1 MDFSLTHHD
10 AGWQGVLMT
19 MTSES
24 ASFRLRTDALPARD
38 RIEIMREIYGRTVLK
53 IDVDPVAP
61 LAVDMTLRG
70 LPGVGIAI
78 GSSSQLRAHRSTA
91 LIDNDDIILLLA
103 QSGASLMKHRGREEP
118 VNEGQALIMTG
129 GEVGI
134 SQIQP
139 GGLHFI
145 NMSFSMR
152 KLAPLV
158 GDLGAVF
165 MRPLPIDSAPMRLL
179 IDYVQAVQAID
190 REAPAEMWHLAAT
203 HMIDLMAVAMG
214 ATRDAT
220 EIARGRGVRVARL
233 RAIKAD
239 IAAHGATLS
248 ADQIAA
254 RHRLSPRYVRKLFE
268 GEGTSLSDFML
279 AQRLER
285 AHRMLSDPRQ
295 AGLTITAI
303 AFEAGFN
310 DLSYFNR
317 TFRRRYGAT
326 PSEVRAAA
334 LWARDDEV

>member
-1 MDFSLTHHD
+1 
-10 AGWQGVLMT
+10 MT
-19 MTSES
+19 IMSKS

-38 RIEIMREIYGRTVLK
+38 RVEIMREIYGRTVLK
-53 IDVDPVAP
+53 VDLDPVAP

-70 LPGVGIAI
+70 LPGVGIAT
-78 GSSSQLRAHRSTA
+78 GATSQLRAHRSTA
-91 LIDNDDIILLLA
+91 LIDNDDIILLVA

-118 VNEGQALIMTG
+118 VNARQALMMSG

-139 GGLHFI
+139 GGLRFI

-158 GDLGAVF
+158 GDPGAVF
-165 MRPLPIDSAPMRLL
+165 MRPLPTDSAPMRLL

-203 HMIDLMAVAMG
+203 HMTDLIAVAMG
-214 ATRDAT
+214 ATRDAA

-239 IAAHGATLS
+239 IAAHGANLS
-248 ADQIAA
+248 TDQIAA

-268 GEGTSLSDFML
+268 GDGTSLSDFML

-285 AHRMLSDPRQ
+285 AHRLLSDPRQ
-295 AGLTITAI
+295 AGSTITAI

-317 TFRRRYGAT
+317 AFRRRYAAT
-326 PSEVRAAA
+326 PTDVRAMAQR
-334 LWARDDEV
+334 ARTDDA

>member
-1 MDFSLTHHD
+1 
-10 AGWQGVLMT
+10 MT

-38 RIEIMREIYGRTVLK
+38 RVEIMREIYGRTVLK
-53 IDVDPVAP
+53 VDLDPVAP
-61 LAVDMTLRG
+61 LAVDMTLRA
-70 LPGVGIAI
+70 LPGVGIAT
-78 GSSSQLRAHRSTA
+78 GVSSQLRAHRSTA
-91 LIDNDDIILLLA
+91 LIDNDDIILLVA
-103 QSGASLMKHRGREEP
+103 QSGTTLMKHRGCEEP
-118 VNEGQALIMTG
+118 VDARQALMMSG
-129 GEVGI
+129 GEAGI

-139 GGLHFI
+139 GGLRFI
-145 NMSFSMR
+145 NMSFSMS

-165 MRPLPIDSAPMRLL
+165 MRPLPTASAPMRLL
-179 IDYVQAVQAID
+179 IDYVQAVQAIE
-190 REAPAEMWHLAAT
+190 RAAPAEMWHLAAT
-203 HMIDLMAVAMG
+203 HMTDLMAVAMG
-214 ATRDAT
+214 ATRDAA

-239 IAAHGATLS
+239 IAAHGANLS

-285 AHRMLSDPRQ
+285 AHRLLSDPRQ
-295 AGLTITAI
+295 AGSTITAI

-317 TFRRRYGAT
+317 AFRRRYAAT
-326 PSEVRAAA
+326 PTDVRAMAQG
-334 LWARDDEV
+334 ARDDEA